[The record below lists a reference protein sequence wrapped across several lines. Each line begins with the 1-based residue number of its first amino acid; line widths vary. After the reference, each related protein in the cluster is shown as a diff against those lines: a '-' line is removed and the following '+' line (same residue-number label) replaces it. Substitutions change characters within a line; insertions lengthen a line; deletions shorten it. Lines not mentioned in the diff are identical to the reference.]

1 MELDDGSAQRVPD
14 YLETLIAAVHE
25 YGDASARIVDED
37 DAVFA
42 LLNAAIVGTGSNPN
56 SHYVQLYVR
65 NGTVVRGHYQTNPN
79 GTRYDNYSTR
89 GNHDPYRRIR
99 DVHAAPLE
107 EAQRVPLLGYGQ
119 QSADRVHVAFRIWPV

>member
-42 LLNAAIVGTGSNPN
+42 LLNAAIVGPGSNPN
-56 SHYVQLYVR
+56 SHCVQPYVQ
-65 NGTVVRGHYQTNPN
+65 NGTVVRGTTKQIRTGLSTTIIALGETMIPTGAY
-79 GTRYDNYSTR
+79 GTCT
-89 GNHDPYRRIR
+89 PRR
-99 DVHAAPLE
+99 
-107 EAQRVPLLGYGQ
+107 
-119 QSADRVHVAFRIWPV
+119 